1 MLQVT
6 AAALHSVI
14 ARAFGVPALSDERPA
29 KRRRCEEWGDALV
42 SAAYLGHETSVLRLL
57 TGGVDKEAIGSEA
70 LTEYLQGETPLVAA
84 IKGRSKTRSSLIV
97 QLLLAAGANYE
108 MDSADGHRPLM
119 VAARKG
125 NVACVKTLLTVGA
138 TVDAQ
143 NMHIPVSHGGGYT
156 ALHFAACRHWGVGS
170 DAKRS
175 RVVVALLAAGA
186 NKTLV
191 DNCGKTALQLAKEGG
206 YDQVAELLQGE

>member
-1 MLQVT
+1 MPQVT
-6 AAALHSVI
+6 TAALRFVVASERL
-14 ARAFGVPALSDERPA
+14 AKCRRDE
-29 KRRRCEEWGDALV
+29 EQGDALV
-42 SAAYLGHETSVLRLL
+42 SEAWLGHPTHVLRLL
-57 TGGVDKEAIGSEA
+57 TGGVDKEATGSEA

-84 IKGRSKTRSSLIV
+84 IKGRSKTRSCLIV

-175 RVVVALLAAGA
+175 RVVVALLEAGA

-191 DNCGKTALQLAKEGG
+191 DKCGKTALQLAKEGG
-206 YDQVAELLQGE
+206 YGQVAELLQGE

>member
-1 MLQVT
+1 M
-6 AAALHSVI
+6 
-14 ARAFGVPALSDERPA
+14 
-29 KRRRCEEWGDALV
+29 
-42 SAAYLGHETSVLRLL
+42 
-57 TGGVDKEAIGSEA
+57 
-70 LTEYLQGETPLVAA
+70 
-84 IKGRSKTRSSLIV
+84 

-175 RVVVALLAAGA
+175 RVVVALLEAGA